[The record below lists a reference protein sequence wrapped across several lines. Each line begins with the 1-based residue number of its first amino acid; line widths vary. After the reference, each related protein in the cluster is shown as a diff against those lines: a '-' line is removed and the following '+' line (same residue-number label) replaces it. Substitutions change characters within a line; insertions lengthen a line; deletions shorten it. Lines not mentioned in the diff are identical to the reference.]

1 MEYPGRRSHSMGQ
14 RKGDRQM
21 GAKGYVQAASVLPK
35 RLRQEAM
42 GAPESMRCR
51 GEELRL
57 RVGRPLTLVLPE
69 GEKTLGQIPVQMEEL
84 NQLVEIASRASL
96 HAVRDQLRQGYLTV
110 EGGHRIGLC
119 GTIHMERGELISISR
134 FSSANLRIARQI
146 KGAAEPL
153 VEKLCPCGR
162 IKNTLVLGAPGLGKT
177 TLLRD
182 LIRCL
187 SDGIRCQPHRISLS
201 DDRGEVAAMRDGI
214 PQLSVGE
221 HTDVM
226 EGGLKGQNLMVMLRT
241 MNPQVLALDEIT
253 APEDIEAMEQGIGCG
268 VSLLA
273 TAHGEGIR
281 SLEER
286 PLYRAL
292 LEKGLFDQ
300 VVEIRRAGKERHYQ
314 VEELGK

>member
-1 MEYPGRRSHSMGQ
+1 MGE
-14 RKGDRQM
+14 
-21 GAKGYVQAASVLPK
+21 AGYIQAASVLPK

-42 GAPESMRCR
+42 EASFEMRCR

-57 RVGRPLTLVLPE
+57 RVGLPLAVVLPE
-69 GEKTLGQIPVQMEEL
+69 GEKNLGHIPVQMEEL
-84 NQLVEIASRASL
+84 DQLVEIASRASL
-96 HAVRDQLRQGYLTV
+96 HAVRDQLSRGYLTV
-110 EGGHRIGLC
+110 SGGHRIGLC
-119 GTIHMERGELISISR
+119 GTVRTEREELLAISR
-134 FSSANLRIARQI
+134 YSSANIRIARQV
-146 KGAAEPL
+146 KGAAEAL
-153 VEKLCPCGR
+153 VEKLCPRGR
-162 IKNTLVLGAPGLGKT
+162 ANNTLILGAPGMGKT

-187 SDGIRCQPHRISLS
+187 SDGIGCEPHRVSLS

-214 PQLSVGE
+214 PQLNVGI

-226 EGGLKGQNLMVMLRT
+226 EGGCKSQNLMIMLRA

-253 APEDIEAMEQGIGCG
+253 APADIAAMELGIGCG

-273 TAHGEGIR
+273 TAHGEGIS

-300 VVEIRRAGKERHYQ
+300 VVEIRRRGHVRHYQ
-314 VEELGK
+314 VEELRK

>member
-1 MEYPGRRSHSMGQ
+1 MEYPVGTSHNMGQ

-21 GAKGYVQAASVLPK
+21 GEAEYVQAVSFLPK

-42 GAPESMRCR
+42 GAPARLR
-51 GEELRL
+51 VQGEELRL
-57 RVGRPLTLVLPE
+57 RAGRPLSLVLPE
-69 GEKTLGQIPVQMEEL
+69 GEENLGHVPVQMEEL
-84 NQLVEIASRASL
+84 RQLVEIASRASL
-96 HAVRDQLRQGYLTV
+96 HAVREQLCQGYLTV

-119 GTIHMERGELISISR
+119 GVARVERGELVSISR

-146 KGAAEPL
+146 EGAAEPL
-153 VEKLCPCGR
+153 MGKLCPDGR
-162 IKNTLVLGAPGLGKT
+162 LANTLILGPPGLGKT

-187 SDGIRCQPHRISLS
+187 SDGAGCRTHRIALS

-214 PQLSVGE
+214 PQLNVGV

-226 EGGLKGQNLMVMLRT
+226 EGGSKAGNLMIMLRT

-253 APEDIEAMEQGIGCG
+253 APEDIAAMEQGMGCG

-273 TAHGEGIR
+273 TAHGEGLQ
-281 SLEER
+281 SMEDR
-286 PLYRAL
+286 PLYRSF
-292 LEKGLFDQ
+292 LEKGLFDR
-300 VVEIRRAGKERHYQ
+300 VVEIQKEGRGRHYR
-314 VEELGK
+314 VEELRK